1 VSQWTKSAVD
11 EERSGR
17 RAAVDGVAVDGVAVD
32 GVAVDGVA
40 VDGVAVDGVA
50 IDRVQSVR
58 LEVKVSSRGVGRPT
72 Q

>member
-17 RAAVDGVAVDGVAVD
+17 RAAVDGVAVD

>member
-17 RAAVDGVAVDGVAVD
+17 RAAVD